1 MSIENMANVVFGS
14 LPRKCFKTDK
24 KHQIFYICC
33 RLCLIQKYFVI
44 TLFKYEIVYAEL
56 ILTQKLN
63 EEHFTNIQ
71 KCTLDVNTVERESK
85 IPHRSREGHSD
96 TRLNDHILHQHYQ

>member
-1 MSIENMANVVFGS
+1 M
-14 LPRKCFKTDK
+14 K
-24 KHQIFYICC
+24 
-33 RLCLIQKYFVI
+33 
-44 TLFKYEIVYAEL
+44 LF
-56 ILTQKLN
+56 TQKLN